1 MIILKKAKQK
11 IRRKNFIAI
20 MDLFDAIATI
30 KCFRRLASTKIF
42 GALGKKYRV
51 LFEVVEGE
59 SCDFSVQK
67 RLVIQK

>member
-1 MIILKKAKQK
+1 
-11 IRRKNFIAI
+11 

-59 SCDFSVQK
+59 SYDFSVQK
-67 RLVIQK
+67 RLVIQT